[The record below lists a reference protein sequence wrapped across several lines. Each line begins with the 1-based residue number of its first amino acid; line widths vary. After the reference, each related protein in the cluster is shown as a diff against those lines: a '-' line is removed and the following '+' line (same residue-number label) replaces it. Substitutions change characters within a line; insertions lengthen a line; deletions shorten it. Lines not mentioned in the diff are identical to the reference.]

1 MSIET
6 ISSLERLEEVLRQW
20 SVWDLTPHGI
30 LTMQSLYG
38 DMFDFQLEDN
48 GNGEL
53 FIKAALA
60 YEQEKGMEWRAI

>member
-6 ISSLERLEEVLRQW
+6 ISSLERLEEILRQW

-38 DMFDFQLEDN
+38 DMFDFQLDV
-48 GNGEL
+48 GNIEL
-53 FIKAALA
+53 FTKAALA
-60 YEQEKGMEWRAI
+60 YEQDKDQEWRAI

>member
-38 DMFDFQLEDN
+38 DMFDFQIDMN
-48 GNGEL
+48 NSML
-53 FIKAALA
+53 FIEAALA
-60 YEQEKGMEWRAI
+60 YEQDKDREWRA

>member
-38 DMFDFQLEDN
+38 DMFDFQIDMN
-48 GNGEL
+48 NSML
-53 FIKAALA
+53 FIEAALA
-60 YEQEKGMEWRAI
+60 YEQDRDMEWRAI

>member
-20 SVWDLTPHGI
+20 SVWDLTQHGV

-38 DMFDFQLEDN
+38 DMFDFQIDV
-48 GNGEL
+48 GNIEL
-53 FIKAALA
+53 FTKAALA
-60 YEQEKGMEWRAI
+60 YEQDMDMEWRAI